1 MKRKIGYMLLSLAVA
16 FGLWLYVITTVSPGS
31 TDTYYNIPIVW
42 EGESVLNENGL
53 MVTAVSSNTVNLRL
67 SGNRSDLSKVNSANI
82 TIKADLSKIR
92 EPGTQ
97 IPISYSTPTFPGEV
111 ASNAFVIETKEPDTI
126 YVTVVRRVSK
136 TVPVE
141 VVWVGSTAEGFMIDR
156 ENKTLDY
163 PEVTVTGP
171 ESVVNSIAMAT
182 ISVDLDGRRESIS
195 ETYNYTLC
203 DDQGNPVDARLI
215 TTDVEQV
222 RLDVSIRRVKDLR
235 LTYNLVP
242 GGGADADNTTVKLSA
257 ETIRVSGSETALEN
271 LGDTLTI
278 GTINLADITRSSESL
293 TFAVSLPEGI
303 TNLTGIT
310 EVTADVSFHGLT
322 TKELTV
328 TNIQSV
334 NVPEGLSVELITEKL
349 VVVLR
354 GPTALISTVT
364 PEDVAVVVD
373 FTGAEVGTSTFKTM
387 VSISDAY
394 KELGTLKAE
403 PVSAKI
409 DPAEK

>member
-1 MKRKIGYMLLSLAVA
+1 MKRKIGSVLLSLACA

-97 IPISYSTPTFPGEV
+97 IPISYTSPTFPGDV
-111 ASNAFVIETKEPDTI
+111 ASNAFVIESKEPDTI
-126 YVTVVRRVSK
+126 YVTVVKRISK

-141 VVWVGSTAEGFMIDR
+141 VTWVGTTAEGFMIDR

-171 ESVVNSIAMAT
+171 ESVVNSIDRAT
-182 ISVDLDGRRESIS
+182 VTVDLDGRRESIS
-195 ETYNYTLC
+195 ESYTYTLC
-203 DDQGNPVDARLI
+203 DKNGDPVDARLI
-215 TTDVEQV
+215 TTDVEEV

-235 LTYNLVP
+235 LTYNLIP
-242 GGGADADNTTVKLSA
+242 GGGADADNTTVQLSA
-257 ETIRVSGSETALEN
+257 ETIRVSGSEAALEN
-271 LGDTLTI
+271 LGDTLSI
-278 GTINLADITRSSESL
+278 GTINLADITKNTSV
-293 TFAVSLPEGI
+293 TFGISLPDGI
-303 TNLTGIT
+303 TNLTGVT
-310 EVTADVSFHGLT
+310 EVTADISFHGLSI
-322 TKELTV
+322 KELTV
-328 TNIQSV
+328 TDIQSI
-334 NVPEGLSVELITEKL
+334 NIPEGLSVELITEKL
-349 VVVLR
+349 TVTLR
-354 GPTALISTVT
+354 GPTGLISKVT
-364 PEDVAVVVD
+364 PEDLLVTVD
-373 FTGAEVGTSTFKTM
+373 FTGAEVGTSTFRAT
-387 VSISDAY
+387 VSLSGEYSA
-394 KELGTLKAE
+394 LGTVKTE

-409 DPAEK
+409 DAE

>member
-1 MKRKIGYMLLSLAVA
+1 MKRKIGYMLLSLAIA

-257 ETIRVSGSETALEN
+257 ETIRVSGSEAALEN

-278 GTINLADITRSSESL
+278 GTINLADITKSSESL
-293 TFAVSLPEGI
+293 TFAISLPEGI

-310 EVTADVSFHGLT
+310 EVTADVSFHGLA
-322 TKELTV
+322 TKELTI

-334 NVPEGLSVELITEKL
+334 NVPEGLTVELITEKL
-349 VVVLR
+349 VVTLR
-354 GPTALISTVT
+354 GPTTLISRVT

-373 FTGAEVGTSTFKTM
+373 FTGAEVGTSTFKAT

-409 DPAEK
+409 DPAEN

>member
-1 MKRKIGYMLLSLAVA
+1 MKRKIGYMLVSLAIA

-31 TDTYYNIPIVW
+31 SDTYYNIPIVW

-97 IPISYSTPTFPGEV
+97 IPISYSTPTFPGDV
-111 ASNAFVIETKEPDTI
+111 ASNAFVIESKEPDTI
-126 YVTVVRRVSK
+126 YVTVVKRVSK

-141 VVWVGSTAEGFMIDR
+141 VVWVGSTADGFMIDR
-156 ENKTLDY
+156 ENKTLDF

-203 DDQGNPVDARLI
+203 DAEGSPVDARLI
-215 TTDVEQV
+215 TTDVEEI

-257 ETIRVSGSETALEN
+257 ETIRVSGSEAALEN
-271 LGDTLTI
+271 LGDTLSI
-278 GTINLADITRSSESL
+278 GTINLADITKSTATL
-293 TFAVSLPEGI
+293 TFAISLPEGI

-310 EVTADVSFHGLT
+310 EVTADVSFHGLS

-334 NVPEGLSVELITEKL
+334 NIPEGLEVELITEKL
-349 VVVLR
+349 TVTLR

-373 FTGAEVGTSTFKTM
+373 FTGAEVGTSTFKAT
-387 VSISDAY
+387 VSISDAF
-394 KELGTLKAE
+394 KALGTLKAE

-409 DPAEK
+409 DPA

>member
-373 FTGAEVGTSTFKTM
+373 FTGAEVGTSTFKTT